1 VVAGQETVE
10 ATRRHPAGVG
20 LTGGVIGLSWLI
32 AALALPAA
40 GFGLFW
46 RGDGGAFAFTTMR
59 GEIVELYGR
68 GLYRYDT
75 LFAAGGA
82 QGNDAVVLLLG
93 IPVLLATTA
102 LYRRGSIRWRLLHTG
117 VLVYFLY
124 MYASAALG
132 TVVFN
137 WMFPV
142 YVVLLS
148 ASLFAVA
155 LSFASVDLRSLARQ
169 LSPLAPRYGLAVF
182 LFASGVITLAA
193 WGLPLVTALARGGT
207 TDRLDSYST
216 EVTFALDLATI
227 TPLTFAAGALVL
239 RGAALGYALAVSLL
253 VLETALAP
261 MIAAQTIGQLAAG
274 VTFQPGE
281 VIGPI
286 GGFIALAAGAG
297 WFIAA
302 IARHVSREATP

>member
-1 VVAGQETVE
+1 LAGAVA
-10 ATRRHPAGVG
+10 
-20 LTGGVIGLSWLI
+20 GLSWLI

-40 GFGLFW
+40 GIGLFW
-46 RGDGGAFAFTTMR
+46 RDDGGAFAFTTMR

-102 LYRRGSIRWRLLHTG
+102 LYRRASIRWRSLHSG

-124 MYASAALG
+124 TYASAALG
-132 TVVFN
+132 TVAFN
-137 WMFPV
+137 RMFPV
-142 YVVLLS
+142 YVVLFS
-148 ASLFAVA
+148 ASVFAVV
-155 LSFASVDLRSLARQ
+155 LSFSSVDLGSLARQ
-169 LSPLAPRYGLAVF
+169 LSPLAPRYGLALF
-182 LFASGVITLAA
+182 LFASGFITLAV
-193 WGLPLVTALARGGT
+193 WGLPLVTALAGGGT
-207 TDRLDSYST
+207 TDRLDSYAT
-216 EVTFALDLATI
+216 EVTFALDLAMI
-227 TPLTFAAGALVL
+227 TPLTFVAGALVL
-239 RGAALGYALAVSLL
+239 RRAALGYALAISLL

-261 MIAAQTIGQLAAG
+261 MIAAQTIGQRAAG
-274 VTFQPGE
+274 VTFEAGD

-286 GGFIALAAGAG
+286 GGFVALAAGAG

-302 IARHVSREATP
+302 ITRHVYNGATP